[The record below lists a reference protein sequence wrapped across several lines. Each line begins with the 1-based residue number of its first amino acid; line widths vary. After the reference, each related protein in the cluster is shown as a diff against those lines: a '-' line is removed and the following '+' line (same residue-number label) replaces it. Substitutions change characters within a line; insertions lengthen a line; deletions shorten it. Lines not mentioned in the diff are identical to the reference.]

1 MEHISTIQ
9 LIIPLIIVAAL
20 ILQYF
25 AIKRGMFVPVIYSK
39 NQRIGAAII
48 VAAPMIVFGIIV
60 NSHHTPIFVI
70 FGIVMG
76 YACFRRKTWYR
87 RK

>member
-9 LIIPLIIVAAL
+9 LVIPLIIMAAL

-25 AIKRGMFVPVIYSK
+25 AIKRGTFVPVVYSK
-39 NQRIGAAII
+39 NQRMRAAII

-60 NSHHTPIFVI
+60 NTVYTPFIVI
-70 FGIVMG
+70 FGIGLG
-76 YACFRRKTWYR
+76 YACFARKTWY
-87 RK
+87 KLK